1 MQTELD
7 RRAGV
12 VRVPREPR
20 EPCLLNPLPRPST
33 LRIPLSKAAARTSAP
48 SITNLMRT
56 ALENPG
62 IISLAA
68 GFVDQQSL
76 PVEVSARSV
85 SAMFA
90 DGAEARRSLQY
101 GTTIGDLGLR
111 SRLIERLERTDGV
124 KEGAYREAIDRTV
137 VTTGSAQLI
146 YLICEA
152 LLDPGDIVLVEAPTY
167 FVFLGPVET
176 RGARAVRVPIDD
188 KGLRVDAL
196 DQTFTRLQVDGELD
210 RVKLIYTIP
219 EHANPTG
226 ISLARER
233 RGPILELARKW
244 SMAAKGRILV
254 LEDAAYHGLSYGV
267 QEPPSLWS
275 LDTDCETVILAR
287 TFSKTFSPGVKIG
300 YGVLPR
306 GLVDP
311 ILKLKGN
318 HDFGSA
324 NFNQQLLERALASG
338 DYDRH
343 VAKLRELYGTKREVF
358 TQALK
363 RHFAPIGPGV
373 TWTEPKGGLF
383 VWMTV
388 PEALDTGFDGPLFS
402 GCLKEG
408 VLYVPGEFAFAP
420 EPAPVPRNHLRLTF
434 GVPSEAE
441 LEEGAR
447 RLARAVRGALDEAG

>member
-1 MQTELD
+1 
-7 RRAGV
+7 
-12 VRVPREPR
+12 VPREFP
-20 EPCLLNPLPRPST
+20 EPSFLDPLPRPTT

-48 SITNLMRT
+48 SISNLMQT

-90 DGAEARRSLQY
+90 DGREARKSLQY
-101 GTTIGDLGLR
+101 GTTIGDPGLR
-111 SRLIERLERTDGV
+111 SRLIERLERTDGA

-152 LLDPGDIVLVEAPTY
+152 LLDPGDIVIVEAPTY

-176 RGARAVRVPIDD
+176 RGARAVRVPIDEQ
-188 KGLRVDAL
+188 GLRVDAL
-196 DQTFTRLQVDGELD
+196 DRTFARLQADGELN

-226 ISLARER
+226 ISLAPER

-244 SMAAKGRILV
+244 SLAARGRIFV

-275 LDTDCETVILAR
+275 LDTDGETVILAR
-287 TFSKTFSPGVKIG
+287 TFSKTFSPGFKIG
-300 YGVLPR
+300 YGVLPK
-306 GLVDP
+306 GLIDP

-324 NFNQQLLERALASG
+324 NFNQQVVERALASG

-343 VAKLRELYGTKREVF
+343 VAQLRELYGMKQDVF
-358 TQALK
+358 TLALE
-363 RHFAPIGPGV
+363 RHFAPIRSSV
-373 TWTEPKGGLF
+373 TWTKPKGGLF

-388 PEALDTGFDGPLFS
+388 PESLDTGFDGPLFPR
-402 GCLKEG
+402 CLTEG
-408 VLYVPGEFAFAP
+408 VLYVPGEFAFAS

-434 GVPSEAE
+434 GVPREAE

-447 RLARAVRGALDEAG
+447 RLARAVRGALEGAG